1 MTAWPAEAMPAG
13 VLPAGAGTLLS
24 VFGNR
29 FELKVR
35 GEQSSGAMAIIVAT
49 FKPGTGALPHLHRGH
64 DECFFVLDGTFRFR
78 VGDEHVNLEPGCCC
92 FAPRHVAHGFDNV
105 GHGPGRLL
113 GVIAP
118 AGYER
123 HFIEISGLPP
133 GHDTREALAE
143 IFDRYDQEPA

>member
-1 MTAWPAEAMPAG
+1 MTAWTGQAMPAG
-13 VLPAGAGTLLS
+13 ALPAGAGTLLS

-29 FELKVR
+29 FELKVS
-35 GEQSSGAMAIIVAT
+35 GEQSSGAMALIVAT

-64 DECFFVLDGTFRFR
+64 DECFFVLDGTVRFR
-78 VGDEHVNLEPGCCC
+78 IGDDHVDLEPGCCC

-105 GHGPGRLL
+105 GESDARLL

-123 HFIEISGLPP
+123 HFIEISNLPP
-133 GHDTREALAE
+133 GEDTREALAE
-143 IFDRYDQEPA
+143 IFGRYDQEPA